1 MAKAKRQMADQLKL
15 VDAVLEITDAR
26 IPLSS
31 RNPDFENLFSN
42 KIRLLILNKS
52 DMADVDAT
60 AIWIDYFK
68 RTGIAALP
76 ISANER
82 KHKSRLIA
90 FINESLRDRLEYYD
104 NKRIRKDLLL
114 MAVGIPNSGK
124 SSIINMLGGGSSAKT
139 GNKPGVTR
147 GQQRIRI
154 SEHIALMDTPG
165 VLWPKFEDDSV
176 ALKLALTGAIRDE
189 LLDYGE
195 LAMKLIRLAA
205 NHFPELLKDRY
216 GLDYLEDDAL
226 LVLEA
231 ICQRRGFLIKGGEFD
246 YERGAKTIINE
257 FRNGLWGPV
266 TLELPHE

>member
-1 MAKAKRQMADQLKL
+1 
-15 VDAVLEITDAR
+15 
-26 IPLSS
+26 
-31 RNPDFENLFSN
+31 
-42 KIRLLILNKS
+42 
-52 DMADVDAT
+52 
-60 AIWIDYFK
+60 
-68 RTGIAALP
+68 
-76 ISANER
+76 
-82 KHKSRLIA
+82 
-90 FINESLRDRLEYYD
+90 
-104 NKRIRKDLLL
+104 
-114 MAVGIPNSGK
+114 
-124 SSIINMLGGGSSAKT
+124 
-139 GNKPGVTR
+139 
-147 GQQRIRI
+147 
-154 SEHIALMDTPG
+154 MDTPG